1 MTLDRRQWMTGL
13 SALGITAA
21 AHAASPLWAATS
33 SKKRESR
40 KRRDAKSPDTHVDV
54 AIIGAG
60 ALGAWTAWHL
70 VRRGQNVRIFD
81 AYGAGNGRAAS
92 NLQTMFLDPTQ
103 GGDALYASMAQR
115 ALDGWQNLSNS
126 ASLPIVTPCSVLT
139 GLGASEAATIAA
151 AANSSAQSADMLRRS
166 YPQMLWQDGEY
177 AIANSGGGMIAGRR
191 AILETLADARL
202 SVEDIVM
209 PAPLQDKR
217 QQRYTLPDGGTATHL
232 LYACGAWLTE
242 VFPQLITPAK
252 LSAVRHQLFHFG
264 AGQGDVQYRMPAM
277 PAVVDRHFGFTALP
291 DLEGRGVR
299 VWSHRPD
306 ASIDPDSFDRRSD
319 DRALAACR
327 QWLAA
332 RLPRL
337 ANAPVVNSQAAHDCR
352 TNSGDLLMDR
362 FPNHNRVWMLSGGA
376 GRAFGLA
383 PAIGERM
390 ADHILDANRAV
401 EPRWSLP
408 SLTGSIIS

>member
-1 MTLDRRQWMTGL
+1 MTLNRRQWMAGL
-13 SALGITAA
+13 GALGITAA
-21 AHAASPLWAATS
+21 ADAASPAWAAAS

-40 KRRDAKSPDTHVDV
+40 KRKDAKSPSTHVDV
-54 AIIGAG
+54 AVIGAG

-92 NLQTMFLDPTQ
+92 NLPTMFLDPAQ
-103 GGDALYASMAQR
+103 GGDALYAAMTAR
-115 ALDGWQNLSNS
+115 AAEAWQNLSNS
-126 ASLPIVTPCSVLT
+126 ASLPIWTPCGALT
-139 GLGASEAATIAA
+139 GLSASDAA
-151 AANSSAQSADMLRRS
+151 SMGSDPRLQSGEMLRRNF
-166 YPQMLWQDGEY
+166 PQMLWQDGEY
-177 AIANSGGGMIAGRR
+177 GLNSGGGMIAGRR

-202 SVEDIVM
+202 SVEDMVM
-209 PAPLQDKR
+209 PAPLLDKR
-217 QQRYTLPDGGTATHL
+217 QQRYSLPDGGTATHL
-232 LYACGAWLTE
+232 VYACGAWLTE
-242 VFPQLITPAK
+242 VFPQLITPAR
-252 LSAVRHQLFHFG
+252 LSAVRHQIYHFG
-264 AGQGDVQYRMPAM
+264 PGQGDVQYRPPAM
-277 PAVVDRHFGFTALP
+277 PALVDRQFGYSALP

-299 VWSHRPD
+299 VWSHHPD

-319 DRALAACR
+319 DRALAAVR

-337 ANAPVVNSQAAHDCR
+337 ANAPVVSSQAAHDCR
-352 TNSGDLLMDR
+352 TSSGDLLMDR

-383 PAIGERM
+383 PVLGERM
-390 ADHILDANRAV
+390 ADQILDANRAV

-408 SLTGSIIS
+408 RLTGSQSS